1 MEIDIKKASIEVLLA
16 QYGLALAV
24 LKDDNLPANQ
34 RAEAHGI
41 IGNPAFTDSIE
52 KKLKDMKA
60 NDDPDYINSL
70 GAYYRLEGE
79 SINHCREQEQ
89 EQERKQIGQY
99 KDIMYH

>member
-1 MEIDIKKASIEVLLA
+1 MDIDMSKASIEVLLA
-16 QYGLALAV
+16 QYGLALAM
-24 LKDDNLPANQ
+24 LKDANLPANQ

-70 GAYYRLEGE
+70 GVE

>member
-1 MEIDIKKASIEVLLA
+1 MDIDMSKASIEVLLA

-24 LKDDNLPANQ
+24 LKDDNLPADQ

-60 NDDPDYINSL
+60 NDDPNYIDSL
-70 GAYYRLEGE
+70 GLYYRFEGI
-79 SINHCREQEQ
+79 SISHYRER
-89 EQERKQIGQY
+89 EQERKQIEQY

>member
-24 LKDDNLPANQ
+24 LKDDNLPADQ

-60 NDDPDYINSL
+60 NDDPDYINSW
-70 GAYYRLEGE
+70 GSYYRLEGE

-89 EQERKQIGQY
+89 ERKQIGQY

>member
-52 KKLKDMKA
+52 KKLKDMRA
-60 NDDPDYINSL
+60 NDDPEYIAFMSAYHSL
-70 GAYYRLEGE
+70 ELE
-79 SINHCREQEQ
+79 SIKHHREQEA
-89 EQERKQIGQY
+89 KG
-99 KDIMYH
+99 IMYQ

>member
-1 MEIDIKKASIEVLLA
+1 MDIDMSKAGIEVLLA

-24 LKDDNLPANQ
+24 LKDDNLPADQ

-70 GAYYRLEGE
+70 GAYYSLEGK
-79 SINHCREQEQ
+79 SISHYREQEQ
-89 EQERKQIGQY
+89 ERRQIEQY